1 MSKTDEATSK
11 GAAVKLAI
19 ASLHLTVS
27 AANRITV
34 YNSQKS
40 ARDETANIAA
50 SSALLLSITKAAH
63 QAHKLTGDLSA
74 HELEIE
80 VALIAVQQLD
90 SLRTAEA
97 AAQAALV
104 LELTLASHKE
114 EEELEREEAKGV
126 ALAAELAKKIALDE
140 ATAVSLAAELEV
152 ERKLEE
158 GRTKIRDALK
168 KGHLCGVDDMGNS
181 FVSLS
186 ELSLWQD
193 SNRTALYAA
202 NAVWWDAGGYCG
214 STDEE
219 AMMGDDESDKDIEDS
234 SRFLTALLKR
244 LPRLKVTLGLDA
256 GAGVGRVTK
265 HLLLQHCKM
274 VHLVEA
280 SPVWS
285 RQSRRYLGK
294 KRGKS
299 CTFACSRLEEFV
311 PKLGSVDLVWIQWVL
326 QYLTDSDAV
335 KTLGNLKTGLTT
347 HGVLVLKE
355 NRPYLKGCNQRMF
368 QCDTPEGENKRFD
381 ITRSDA
387 HHREL
392 FKRAELEVFDME
404 QGEETNFWVLR

>member
-186 ELSLWQD
+186 
-193 SNRTALYAA
+193 
-202 NAVWWDAGGYCG
+202 V
-214 STDEE
+214 
-219 AMMGDDESDKDIEDS
+219 
-234 SRFLTALLKR
+234 
-244 LPRLKVTLGLDA
+244 
-256 GAGVGRVTK
+256 
-265 HLLLQHCKM
+265 
-274 VHLVEA
+274 
-280 SPVWS
+280 
-285 RQSRRYLGK
+285 
-294 KRGKS
+294 
-299 CTFACSRLEEFV
+299 
-311 PKLGSVDLVWIQWVL
+311 
-326 QYLTDSDAV
+326 
-335 KTLGNLKTGLTT
+335 
-347 HGVLVLKE
+347 
-355 NRPYLKGCNQRMF
+355 
-368 QCDTPEGENKRFD
+368 
-381 ITRSDA
+381 
-387 HHREL
+387 
-392 FKRAELEVFDME
+392 
-404 QGEETNFWVLR
+404 